1 MKLEPPRWWYEG
13 ALPRLAWA
21 LYPVSVAYGAIAVR
35 RLATAPAYRGKLPVV
50 CVGNFTMGGAGK
62 TPVALKLAAMLR
74 GAGYEPGFLSRG
86 YGGRE
91 PGPHLVDPAGDDASR
106 VGDEPLLLARSAPTV
121 VSRVRP
127 DGARLLET
135 AGASVI
141 IMDDGFQNPS
151 MYKDFSLIVVD
162 AAACLGNGKVFPM
175 GPLRAPFGFQ
185 ARMADAIAVL
195 GAERTGAVSKLRS
208 LLADAG
214 CQPSLFEAE
223 TVPSIDGER
232 TAGKFLAFCG
242 IGRPAKFFET
252 LHRANVDVAAKR
264 AFPDH
269 HPYTEADA
277 ASLLAEAKS
286 KRLRL
291 ITTEK
296 DAARLK
302 GMPGALEELY
312 LSAVTLPISVS
323 FSGRDE
329 DRLMQA
335 LLPKLSRT

>member
-1 MKLEPPRWWYEG
+1 
-13 ALPRLAWA
+13 
-21 LYPVSVAYGAIAVR
+21 
-35 RLATAPAYRGKLPVV
+35 
-50 CVGNFTMGGAGK
+50 
-62 TPVALKLAAMLR
+62 
-74 GAGYEPGFLSRG
+74 
-86 YGGRE
+86 
-91 PGPHLVDPAGDDASR
+91 
-106 VGDEPLLLARSAPTV
+106 
-121 VSRVRP
+121 
-127 DGARLLET
+127 
-135 AGASVI
+135 
-141 IMDDGFQNPS
+141 MDDGFQNPS